1 MARLLQDS
9 IGFTGAKMARRI
21 LGLAHVE
28 DMESIKNT
36 DVRARC
42 ERRALILARQL
53 MAGRSSISSI
63 AALRQFA
70 ETCRKD
76 AL

>member
-1 MARLLQDS
+1 
-9 IGFTGAKMARRI
+9 MARRI

-28 DMESIKNT
+28 DMESIK
-36 DVRARC
+36 DVEIRARC
-42 ERRALILARQL
+42 ERRALTLAREL
-53 MAGRSSISSI
+53 MLGRSSIGSI
-63 AALRQFA
+63 AALRQLA